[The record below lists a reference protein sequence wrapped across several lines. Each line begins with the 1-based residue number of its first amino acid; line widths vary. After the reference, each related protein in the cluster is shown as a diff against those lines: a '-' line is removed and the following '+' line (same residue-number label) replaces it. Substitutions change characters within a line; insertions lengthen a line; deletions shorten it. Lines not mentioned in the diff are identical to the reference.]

1 MDLKN
6 TAMQNPHNQIHLT
19 NILSCIHEIENY
31 CADLTQDQ
39 MQDDELRMLLYR
51 NLTVLG
57 MEAAHVNIEH
67 PAIRTLRSFY
77 KADYINGLGKDLYAI
92 FNFIVNDLEYLK
104 KSVAGLSLNSG
115 NSKDKSRMAMV

>member
-1 MDLKN
+1 
-6 TAMQNPHNQIHLT
+6 MQNAHNEIHLT

-31 CADLTQDQ
+31 CTDLTQDQ

-51 NLTVLG
+51 NLTLLG

-67 PAIRTLRSFY
+67 PSIQTLRSFY
-77 KADYINGLGKDLYAI
+77 KADYINGLGRDLYAI

-104 KSVAGLSLNSG
+104 NSVAGLSPKLG
-115 NSKDKSRMAMV
+115 NLKDKSKMAMA